1 MCSVEKQEVLL
12 LNLQINKNALLQ
24 YFAIY
29 MSLQFLSG
37 RVSLFLGSDLFYGF
51 CLVFSAAYIF
61 IHNRAFREDSKYFL
75 YLLIIMCFALITT
88 VFTGGALSIATTL
101 SLLSRYLMVYVAIV
115 SNREKFI
122 ERFLKMCYVLAI
134 TSVIIFAFV
143 QIAGQDT
150 AMRLMSPL
158 YEIKNTLSWMPSSY
172 GLFFIVYNFR
182 NGNRNS
188 YMFGEPG
195 LYQMVIILAL
205 YFTVFKAKH
214 LSDKQKARYVIVF
227 LITMITIQSTTGFM
241 SLIVLILCV
250 IFSNGLKI
258 NRKIKGLIM
267 SLAIAGFVYI
277 LFFAG
282 KDSIIYTS
290 FMNKLFDDGGS
301 LNLAVGTG
309 SDRVTSILRFVWLL
323 NNRFMDFMIG
333 IGYDGIVNYF
343 GGYSC
348 SGIVNSFMMFGAI
361 NCLVLYGYIL
371 TVMVKDNRSLYE
383 VVFLLFMIIN
393 NGLSQPDMLA
403 ITTVFGFVYLLQER
417 KMRGNINEN

>member
-1 MCSVEKQEVLL
+1 M
-12 LNLQINKNALLQ
+12 NLQINKNALLQ

-51 CLVFSAAYIF
+51 CFVFSATYIF

-75 YLLIIMCFALITT
+75 YLFIIVCFALITT

-122 ERFLKMCYVLAI
+122 ERFLRMCYVLAI

-205 YFTVFKAKH
+205 YFTVFKAEH

-241 SLIVLILCV
+241 SLIVLILCI
-250 IFSNGLKI
+250 IFSNGLNINTNCGSTHIEKI
-258 NRKIKGLIM
+258 SEFVRKNKLSLGIAYDGDGDRCLAVDENGEIIDGDII
-267 SLAIAGFVYI
+267 LAIVSKYLKI
-277 LFFAG
+277 QG
-282 KDSIIYTS
+282 KL
-290 FMNKLFDDGGS
+290 NKD
-301 LNLAVGTG
+301 T
-309 SDRVTSILRFVWLL
+309 
-323 NNRFMDFMIG
+323 
-333 IGYDGIVNYF
+333 
-343 GGYSC
+343 
-348 SGIVNSFMMFGAI
+348 
-361 NCLVLYGYIL
+361 LVA
-371 TVMVKDNRSLYE
+371 TVMSNLGLNKYCIENNIELKQTKVGDRYVLEEMLKNGYNLGGEQSGHII
-383 VVFLLFMIIN
+383 LLDYNPTGDRNFNIIN
-393 NGLSQPDMLA
+393 ANYD
-403 ITTVFGFVYLLQER
+403 FV
-417 KMRGNINEN
+417 KK